1 LRSGQALGGPGA
13 SLKEYRAAK
22 KRFFQHY
29 VAEKGIG
36 QPWQAINLDDPTGRS
51 LRSLKGVQTYPYGLG
66 TNCPVRADDISA
78 AKKNITFR
86 LVTPQGAVKVRLSL
100 TGGYNVLNALAA
112 ASAGLA
118 CGIPLERIRE
128 GLESFRGVPGRFAF
142 VECGLP
148 FEVVID
154 YAHTPQAVGAV
165 MEEGRRLAGGR
176 LLVVFSAP
184 GGRWV
189 QKRAEM
195 GRLVGERADFAVVT
209 TDNPGD
215 EDPEAIAREIAR
227 GLKRRQPPE
236 GFTIELDRAR
246 AVETALAAAKPG
258 DLILLLG
265 KGHEEYQLIGNQ
277 RIPFSERETVLRYAQ
292 GRQRRALPET
302 ALKE

>member
-1 LRSGQALGGPGA
+1 M
-13 SLKEYRAAK
+13 
-22 KRFFQHY
+22 
-29 VAEKGIG
+29 
-36 QPWQAINLDDPTGRS
+36 
-51 LRSLKGVQTYPYGLG
+51 
-66 TNCPVRADDISA
+66 
-78 AKKNITFR
+78 
-86 LVTPQGAVKVRLSL
+86 
-100 TGGYNVLNALAA
+100 
-112 ASAGLA
+112 
-118 CGIPLERIRE
+118 
-128 GLESFRGVPGRFAF
+128 PGRFAF

-148 FEVVID
+148 FDVVID